1 MRHSILIGLALLCGT
16 ARAADTSITVPV
28 NIVDEKGVV
37 TSAGDIVV
45 SESQYG
51 LLFSPSLSGLPAGL
65 HGFHIH
71 ENGSCDPGTKDGKAV
86 AALAAGGHWDP
97 AKTGR
102 HSGPY
107 GDGHMG
113 DLPALY
119 VTADGKATY
128 PVLAPRLHTL
138 DTLHGHA
145 LMLHAGGDN
154 HDDHPMPLGGGG
166 ARLACGVIK

>member
-1 MRHSILIGLALLCGT
+1 MLICVTLMCS
-16 ARAADTSITVPV
+16 AAHAAEPSITVPV
-28 NIVDEKGVV
+28 NLVDEKGVV
-37 TSAGDIVV
+37 ASAGDIVI
-45 SESQYG
+45 SETPYG
-51 LLFSPSLSGLPAGL
+51 LLFSPALSGLPAGL
-65 HGFHIH
+65 HGFHVH
-71 ENGSCDPGTKDGKAV
+71 ENGSCDPGQKDGKAV

-97 AKTGR
+97 TKSGR
-102 HSGPY
+102 HAGPY

-119 VTADGKATY
+119 VGADGKASY
-128 PVLAPRLHTL
+128 PALAPRLHGL
-138 DTLHGHA
+138 DSLRGHA